1 MQRMRYLSQIVDQP
15 VQIQLSS
22 GKVAIVA
29 RILIQQC
36 QQNKKLLRKYQCL
49 QGDELAQVERDIF
62 LNYLPLPLLEHRLA
76 VF

>member
-36 QQNKKLLRKYQCL
+36 QQNKKLLRRYQYQ

-62 LNYLPLPLLEHRLA
+62 LNYLPLP
-76 VF
+76 